1 MCGGGGGSWKAN
13 NIRGLP
19 LAGGGEGGLR
29 QFADFP
35 LRKRG
40 VDTPMDTMIFMYWYS
55 FFICKWMICVAF
67 SNLTLFL
74 DNNTHELLSWEQKG
88 IEVERPRERERE
100 ERESKKKKIANKREK
115 EKMFVIF
122 SMYSCRAKV
131 SFSYFLVHLYLVVF
145 KNYSGFNLHSAG
157 FSLVSCYVM

>member
-1 MCGGGGGSWKAN
+1 
-13 NIRGLP
+13 
-19 LAGGGEGGLR
+19 
-29 QFADFP
+29 
-35 LRKRG
+35 
-40 VDTPMDTMIFMYWYS
+40 
-55 FFICKWMICVAF
+55 MICVAF